1 MKTWEA
7 LTRQRKTRADDSW
20 AADKS
25 PTRAENQNEEK
36 SGGEEKTQNKTDL
49 RSYGR
54 TKSKRGKASST
65 HEM

>member
-1 MKTWEA
+1 LSGKLRPLA
-7 LTRQRKTRADDSW
+7 QQRKTLGADDSW
-20 AADKS
+20 AVDKT
-25 PTRAENQNEEK
+25 PTRAENQNQEK

-65 HEM
+65 H